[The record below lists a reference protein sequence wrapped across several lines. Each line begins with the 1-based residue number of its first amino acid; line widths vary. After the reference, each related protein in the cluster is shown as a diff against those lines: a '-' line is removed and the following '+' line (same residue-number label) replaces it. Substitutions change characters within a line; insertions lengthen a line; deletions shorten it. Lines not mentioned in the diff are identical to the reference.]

1 MGDVIQF
8 PRKIKLELDSDNGQ
22 TLLEMGIVAL
32 WEAIGGSD
40 LKDKLEHEQYMFMFL
55 QYSGVCFDCMEKELI
70 VVDEDGNLGIEVSIR
85 EMLEN
90 AIIEAETELAT
101 KH

>member
-1 MGDVIQF
+1 MGDVIEF
-8 PRKIKLELDSDNGQ
+8 PRQIELELDPEDGQ

-32 WEAIGGSD
+32 WESIGGSD

-55 QYSGVCFDCMEKELI
+55 QYSGICFDCMEKELI
-70 VVDEDGNLGIEVSIR
+70 VVDEDGNLGIEVNIR
-85 EMLEN
+85 EMLKN
-90 AIIEAETELAT
+90 AVIDAERELTT